1 MANCVLVA
9 AADSRTDELLGILDA
24 LPGVVTVPGLPLSNI
39 LFETARSGVRVAR
52 AYRQAAGGGAV
63 NPFDD
68 DARFGIAVG
77 RAVLDSVLA
86 QIRSQ
91 VVCRHV
97 VLHDSHGLMFPLGDA
112 TGLKVVELVRGHSP
126 DDTAARSTIRRTLND
141 LRGPGRFPNLS
152 GYMRIQEESLQ
163 DDRVGL
169 IRSLLDF
176 LNAGE

>member
-9 AADSRTDELLGILDA
+9 AADSRTDELLRVLEA

-52 AYRQAAGGGAV
+52 AYRQAAGGGSV

-77 RAVLDSVLA
+77 RAVLDSVLS
-86 QIRSQ
+86 QVRSR

-112 TGLKVVELVRGHSP
+112 TGLKIVELVRGHSP
-126 DDTAARSTIRRTLND
+126 DDTEAKSTIRRTLND
-141 LRGPGRFPNLS
+141 LRGPDRFPNLA
-152 GYMRIQEESLQ
+152 GYMRIQEESLHDGGEDLSQ
-163 DDRVGL
+163 SL
-169 IRSLLDF
+169 IDF